1 MQNKSSIAAVKT
13 VALALEEVH
22 TFNGMLP
29 NYADAEGEDD
39 PPPETFLEL
48 VKQYAGGRVP
58 ESELIA
64 AVDAV
69 AALFPAYQ
77 FRWK

>member
-1 MQNKSSIAAVKT
+1 MQNKSSIAAVKL
-13 VALALEEVH
+13 VALALEEVQ

-29 NYADAEGEDD
+29 SYADPEEADG

-69 AALFPAYQ
+69 AALFPAYE